1 MFCLQLPDIIIHDF
15 VINKNIRHY

>member
-1 MFCLQLPDIIIHDF
+1 MFCLQLPDIIIHYF